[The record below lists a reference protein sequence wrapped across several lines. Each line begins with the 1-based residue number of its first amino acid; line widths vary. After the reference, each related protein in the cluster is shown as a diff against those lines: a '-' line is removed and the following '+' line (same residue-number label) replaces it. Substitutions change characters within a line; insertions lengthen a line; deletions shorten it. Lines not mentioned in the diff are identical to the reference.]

1 MGTEP
6 KKVGAR
12 PKRGTCNCSWPEI
25 SIQAGGS
32 SRPRQRAAAA
42 LRGPAP
48 GSVLPTVEGQLVQ
61 PLWWSSDHLLTP
73 VKLQLY
79 PRLFSKLTRSL
90 CRGSCFPLIVSW
102 EIGQVKRSQY
112 TFVTITPFPSFFL
125 FPSLSLSLPSSSFP
139 LPLLLNWSLFL
150 HNGEQEYRLKT

>member
-32 SRPRQRAAAA
+32 SRPRQRAGAA

-48 GSVLPTVEGQLVQ
+48 GSLLPTVEGQLVQ
-61 PLWWSSDHLLTP
+61 LLWWSSDHLLTP

-79 PRLFSKLTRSL
+79 PRLFSKLKRSL

-102 EIGQVKRSQY
+102 EIGQVKRTQY
-112 TFVTITPFPSFFL
+112 TFVTITPSFSLL
-125 FPSLSLSLPSSSFP
+125 FPSISLPSSCFP
-139 LPLLLNWSLFL
+139 LPSLLNWSLFL

>member
-139 LPLLLNWSLFL
+139 LPSLLNWSLFL

>member
-25 SIQAGGS
+25 SVQAGGS
-32 SRPRQRAAAA
+32 SWPRQRAGAA
-42 LRGPAP
+42 LCGPAP
-48 GSVLPTVEGQLVQ
+48 GSLLPTVEGQLVQ

-79 PRLFSKLTRSL
+79 PRLFSKLKRSL
-90 CRGSCFPLIVSW
+90 CRGSCIPLIVSW

-112 TFVTITPFPSFFL
+112 TFVTITPSFSLL
-125 FPSLSLSLPSSSFP
+125 FPSLSLPSSSFS
-139 LPLLLNWSLFL
+139 LPSLLNWSLFL
-150 HNGEQEYRLKT
+150 RNGEQEYRLKT

>member
-112 TFVTITPFPSFFL
+112 TFVTITPSFFL